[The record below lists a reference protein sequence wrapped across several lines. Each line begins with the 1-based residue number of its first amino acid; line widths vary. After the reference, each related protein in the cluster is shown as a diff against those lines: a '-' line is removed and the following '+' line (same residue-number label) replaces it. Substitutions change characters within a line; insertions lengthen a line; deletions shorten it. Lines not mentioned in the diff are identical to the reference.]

1 MKITLVEVGYHNK
14 RKECVQ
20 EFFNGRNEDKLESLL
35 YECQVLSNLKNLE
48 VQSTELKGVKNGQRI
63 RNI

>member
-1 MKITLVEVGYHNK
+1 MKVTLVELGYYNK
-14 RKECVQ
+14 CKECVQ

-35 YECQVLSNLKNLE
+35 YECQVLSNLKILE
-48 VQSTELKGVKNGQRI
+48 VQSTELKGVKNGQRT